1 MNHLL
6 STYHGLAGL
15 EVVRDGRFAVTGKL
29 STPLDG
35 LCVPL
40 RSAKYADEVNANP
53 RVTAVITRPEIV
65 DALDARLAVA
75 VADQPDA
82 AHSEVH
88 GKLAVLY
95 AAWLRDQPNKIDP
108 AAMIDPAAQIADH
121 GVQIGARTWIGAN
134 VSVAPGVVIE
144 NDCVLHAGVALGVPG
159 FNVGIIG
166 GRQRIMPQMG
176 GVRLKPWVELLA
188 NVCVARAVFG
198 GETMLG
204 EETVA
209 DNLVYIAHDV
219 QIGRRVQLCAL
230 VNILGRTV
238 IGNDAYLGPSAVI
251 KNGLIVGDRA
261 RVSIG
266 AVVTQD
272 VAPDTVV
279 TGNFAVLHDRFLDH
293 IRSIR

>member
-6 STYHGLAGL
+6 STYRGLAGL

-40 RSAKYADEVNANP
+40 RSAKYAEEVNANP

-65 DALDARLAVA
+65 DALDVRLAVA
-75 VADQPDA
+75 VTDQPDA

-88 GKLAVLY
+88 VKLAEQH
-95 AAWLRDQPNKIDP
+95 AAWLHNQPNRIDP
-108 AAMIDPAAQIADH
+108 TAVIDPNARIADH

-134 VSVAPGVVIE
+134 VTVAPGVTIE
-144 NDCVLHAGVALGVPG
+144 NDCVLHSGVALGVPG
-159 FNVGIIG
+159 FNVGVIG
-166 GRQRIMPQMG
+166 GRQRVMPQLG

-188 NVCVARAVFG
+188 NGCVARAVFG
-198 GETMLG
+198 GETTLG

-238 IGNDAYLGPSAVI
+238 IGDGAYVGPSAVI
-251 KNGLIVGDRA
+251 KNGLIIGDRA

-266 AVVTQD
+266 AVVTKD
-272 VAPDTVV
+272 VAPDAVV
-279 TGNFAVLHDRFLDH
+279 TGNFAVPHDRFLDH